1 MLQRPS
7 SPTPFF
13 GVLTERQCPR
23 CGRPVELP
31 IGQRCSEC
39 RREIERKAGR
49 IARMIASSTSVVV
62 AVYVVIRTV
71 GYPNARL
78 VGVVGVIVW
87 YTLVHLIAKRTL
99 REYLP

>member
-1 MLQRPS
+1 
-7 SPTPFF
+7 
-13 GVLTERQCPR
+13 
-23 CGRPVELP
+23 
-31 IGQRCSEC
+31 
-39 RREIERKAGR
+39 
-49 IARMIASSTSVVV
+49 MIASSSSVVV

-78 VGVVGVIVW
+78 VGVVGVVVW

>member
-1 MLQRPS
+1 
-7 SPTPFF
+7 
-13 GVLTERQCPR
+13 LTERQCPR

>member
-1 MLQRPS
+1 MRQHPT
-7 SPTPFF
+7 SPRPFF
-13 GVLTERQCPR
+13 GVLTERECPR

-49 IARMIASSTSVVV
+49 IARMVASTTSLIV

-78 VGVVGVIVW
+78 VGAAGVVVW
-87 YTLVHLIAKRTL
+87 YALVYMIAKRAL